1 MMPDLLRGKLC
12 SRRPE
17 WPARPRRKAM
27 SGNDI
32 VITRARNLNF
42 ERWVRV
48 SQGGRFLGTVDPQ
61 ELIRQATGHRISREA
76 CIVSFADGISAAGL
90 DVYIEYA
97 YGKKGYKPVRY
108 VRGRTCLHPIVLV
121 YFLCGLAWAKNEW
134 LFLAQAL
141 RRHVRYESRIAVLES
156 TAQRYFNDSFSCRFG
171 KLSLVINS

>member
-1 MMPDLLRGKLC
+1 
-12 SRRPE
+12 
-17 WPARPRRKAM
+17 M

-48 SQGGRFLGTVDPQ
+48 CQGDRFLGTVDPQ
-61 ELIRQATGHRISREA
+61 ELVRRATGRHVSREG
-76 CIVSFADGISAAGL
+76 CIVSFADGLCSAGI
-90 DVYIEYA
+90 DVYMCYA

-134 LFLAQAL
+134 PSLVQAL
-141 RRHVRYESRIAVLES
+141 KTHVIYESRMAVLES
-156 TAQRYFNDSFSCRFG
+156 TARMYVNNDFGCKFG
-171 KLSLVINS
+171 KLSLVINT